1 MSDNKG
7 IKVLLVSLTFSG
19 LLSTTSGLILNSMD
33 IKPTKNKIK
42 VKVVEKQ
49 VSRIKT
55 NVPVLKDIEVVVNEP
70 ISVDVKEYIS
80 NLDDIDHSVLR
91 DFKLDTSLVNLT
103 QAGKYTYTISYDG
116 KKYNGNV
123 IVKEK
128 EVQTVKLQIK
138 SLKFKL
144 NEEIPTDVTKY
155 IETSLTPEMI
165 QNVKLDTS
173 KVNNK
178 LAGDYQYTITYEN
191 QLYTGI
197 INIYEEQ
204 PNQVI
209 NSITYT
215 VKYVCGSTSETV
227 KKTVKTKDKS
237 FDLNKEDLLFPAKFA
252 SICSNEI
259 DEAKTNYTFPINISD
274 GVSLT
279 INYKEL
285 TKTNVTTD
293 SNKQN

>member
-1 MSDNKG
+1 MNDNKG
-7 IKVLLVSLTFSG
+7 LRVLLLSLTFSG
-19 LLSTTSGLILNSMD
+19 LLSTTSGIILNSMD

-55 NVPVLKDIEVVVNEP
+55 NVPVLKDIEVIVNEP

-128 EVQTVKLQIK
+128 EDLAVKLQIK

-155 IETSLTPEMI
+155 VDTELTPEML
-165 QNVKLDTS
+165 QNIKLDIS

-204 PNQVI
+204 SSQVI
-209 NSITYT
+209 NTVSYT
-215 VKYVCGSTSETV
+215 IRYVCGNSSETV
-227 KKTVKTKDKS
+227 RKNIITKDKNLT
-237 FDLNKEDLLFPAKFA
+237 LNKEDLVFPDKFNNNCA
-252 SICSNEI
+252 NEI
-259 DEAKTNYTFPINISD
+259 DETKTNYTFPINITD
-274 GVSLT
+274 KVELT

-285 TKTNVTTD
+285 PKTTVTTEEI
-293 SNKQN
+293 N

>member
-19 LLSTTSGLILNSMD
+19 LLSTTSGVILNSMN
-33 IKPTKNKIK
+33 IKPTKNKIN
-42 VKVVEKQ
+42 VNVVEKQ

-55 NVPVLKDIEVVVNEP
+55 NIPVLKDIEVEVNEP

-103 QAGKYTYTISYDG
+103 QAGKYKYTIGYDG
-116 KKYNGNV
+116 KIYNANV

-128 EVQTVKLQIK
+128 ALQTVKLQIK
-138 SLKFKL
+138 NLKFKL
-144 NEEIPTDVTKY
+144 NEEIPTDVSKY
-155 IETSLTPEMI
+155 VDTTLTPEMI
-165 QNVKLDTS
+165 QTIKLDLS

-178 LAGDYQYTITYEN
+178 LAGDYQYTITYED

-215 VKYVCGSTSETV
+215 VRYICGNSSETI
-227 KKTVKTKDKS
+227 KKTVKTKDK
-237 FDLNKEDLLFPAKFA
+237 FILVNKEDLIFPNKFA
-252 SICSNEI
+252 SSCSNEI
-259 DEAKTNYTFPINISD
+259 DEVKTNYTFPINITED
-274 GVSLT
+274 VLLT

-285 TKTNVTTD
+285 IKTNINND
-293 SNKQN
+293 GNKTN

>member
-1 MSDNKG
+1 MNDRKG
-7 IKVLLVSLTFSG
+7 LRLLLLSLTFSG
-19 LLSTTSGLILNSMD
+19 LLSTTSGIVLNSMD

-55 NVPVLKDIEVVVNEP
+55 NVPVLKDIEVEVNEP

-80 NLDDIDHSVLR
+80 NLDDIDHSILR

-103 QAGKYTYTISYDG
+103 QAGKYAYTISYDG

-128 EVQTVKLQIK
+128 VDQTIKLQIK
-138 SLKFKL
+138 SLKFKV
-144 NEEIPTDVTKY
+144 NEEIPTDVKNYVDT
-155 IETSLTPEMI
+155 ELTPEMLDVI
-165 QNVKLDTS
+165 KLDIS

-204 PNQVI
+204 PSQII
-209 NSITYT
+209 NSITYK
-215 VKYVCGSTSETV
+215 VKYVCGNNSRTIT
-227 KKTVKTKDKS
+227 KNMKTKDKS
-237 FDLNKEDLLFPAKFA
+237 FSLNKEDLVFPEEFTG
-252 SICSNEI
+252 CSNEVD
-259 DEAKTNYTFPINISD
+259 DEKTHYTFPIYITED
-274 GVSLT
+274 VSLT
-279 INYKEL
+279 VYYKEL
-285 TKTNVTTD
+285 PKTTVTTEEIKE
-293 SNKQN
+293 N

>member
-1 MSDNKG
+1 MSDKKSLK
-7 IKVLLVSLTFSG
+7 ILLLSLTFSG
-19 LLSTTSGLILNSMD
+19 LLSTTSGIVLNSMN

-55 NVPVLKDIEVVVNEP
+55 NIPVLKDIEVEVNEP
-70 ISVDVKEYIS
+70 INVDVKEYIS
-80 NLDDIDHSVLR
+80 NLDDIDHSILR

-103 QAGKYTYTISYDG
+103 QEGKYTYTISYDG

-128 EVQTVKLQIK
+128 PLQAVKLQIK

-155 IETSLTPEMI
+155 VDTELTPEMI
-165 QNVKLDTS
+165 QDIKLDTS
-173 KVNNK
+173 RVNNK
-178 LAGDYQYTITYEN
+178 LVGDYQYTITYEN

-204 PNQVI
+204 SSQVI
-209 NSITYT
+209 NNVAYKI
-215 VKYVCGSTSETV
+215 KYVCGSSSETV
-227 KKTVKTKDKS
+227 TKNVTSKDKNIS
-237 FDLNKEDLLFPAKFA
+237 IKKEDLTFPDKFA
-252 SICSNEI
+252 NICANEI
-259 DEAKTNYTFPINISD
+259 DESKTNYTFPINVTDS
-274 GVSLT
+274 VELT

-285 TKTNVTTD
+285 AKTTVTTEEI
-293 SNKQN
+293 N